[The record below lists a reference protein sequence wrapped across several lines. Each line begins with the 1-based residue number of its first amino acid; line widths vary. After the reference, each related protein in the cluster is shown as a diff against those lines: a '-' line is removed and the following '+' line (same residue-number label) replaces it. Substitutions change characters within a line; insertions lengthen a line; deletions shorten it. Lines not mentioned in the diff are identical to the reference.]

1 MFSLI
6 ALYFEY
12 RNARAEQAQTL
23 PATATQTVR
32 AANDAGS
39 KRAVASAA

>member
-12 RNARAEQAQTL
+12 RKLKTQSAAPAVTAAR
-23 PATATQTVR
+23 P
-32 AANDAGS
+32 ANDAGTA
-39 KRAVASAA
+39 KVLQRAA